1 MTRRSLLLLAT
12 FLLLGAGLPHS
23 AISQSAPERTLVN
36 VDKNGLALEGYDPV
50 SFFAAGAPIKGRS
63 DLTFRHAGAMYRFST
78 EENRAAFEAGPGRY
92 VPQFGGY
99 CAWAVSKGYTAKVE
113 ISTWQIVDGRLI
125 LNYSDGV
132 RKKFDEDRAGNLLRA
147 DGNWPGL
154 VEKEGKTP

>member
-1 MTRRSLLLLAT
+1 MTRRSLFLLAT
-12 FLLLGAGLPHS
+12 VLLLGAGLPPG
-23 AISQSAPERTLVN
+23 AAGQSAPERILVN

-50 SFFAAGAPIKGRS
+50 SFFTAGAPIKGRS
-63 DLTFRHAGAMYRFST
+63 DLTLRHAGATYRFAT
-78 EENRAAFEAGPGRY
+78 EENRAAFEAEPARY
-92 VPQFGGY
+92 VPQFGGF

-132 RKKFDEDRAGNLLRA
+132 RKQFDADRAGNLRRA